1 MIILLHEPFDP
12 TISYKELLLFSN
24 KSNMQKA
31 LSVMGAS
38 ASSNHRK
45 AELATVIVDHL
56 TTNAEYIWYTL
67 SESTRKI
74 IRELAE
80 GDSYTCIELPHDE
93 TRFTELEKSMLT
105 VTYFLDKQRTK
116 GRYYMIDE
124 VRNIFKKVLAD
135 NSDVE
140 EIIDFPLGDELEEE
154 GGYEWTSYSC
164 SIPLMEDIR
173 KLDYKKQANLCLAFR
188 KHIAHLDE
196 MWRDDYFVQRFIDT
210 CDRINPDKLEKS
222 IAWIG
227 YAVND
232 MDNAISCIDRID
244 PMTFFDIAG
253 YLEKEMK

>member
-1 MIILLHEPFDP
+1 MILLLHEPFDP
-12 TISYKELLLFSN
+12 SISYKDLLMFSN

-31 LSVMGAS
+31 LNVMGAS
-38 ASSNHRK
+38 VSFNLRK
-45 AELATVIVDHL
+45 AEMATVIVHHL

-67 SESTRKI
+67 SDSSRKI

-80 GDSYTCIELPHDE
+80 GDSYTNIELPHDE

-105 VTYFLDKQRTK
+105 VTYFLDKKRTR

-135 NSDVE
+135 NADVE
-140 EIIDFPLGDELEEE
+140 EIIDFPLDEELDEDEEHD
-154 GGYEWTSYSC
+154 WTSYSC

-173 KLDYKKQANLCLAFR
+173 KLDYKKQASLCLAFR
-188 KHIAHLDE
+188 KHIAHIDE
-196 MWRDDYFVQRFIDT
+196 SWRDDRFIQRFIDT
-210 CDRINPDKLEKS
+210 CNQINPDKLEES

-253 YLEKEMK
+253 YLEKKMK